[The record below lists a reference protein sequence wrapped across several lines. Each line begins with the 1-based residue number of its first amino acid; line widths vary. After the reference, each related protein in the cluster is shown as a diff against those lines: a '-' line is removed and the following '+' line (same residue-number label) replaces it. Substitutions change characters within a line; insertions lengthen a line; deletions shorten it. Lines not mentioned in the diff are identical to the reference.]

1 MTAAPTVP
9 IRLLIADDQ
18 ALVRGALGALLD
30 LEPDLEVQGLAADGA
45 EALRLAEELQPDVC
59 LMDIQMPGVDGVEAT
74 KRIRAASPQTRVLVV
89 TTFARPGYLR
99 AALDAGASGFV
110 VKDTPAEELAAA
122 VRRVHAGLR
131 VLDPKL
137 AEESLFEG
145 ANPLSDRRVPRHR
158 PRLRAAAGRRR
169 TIRGGHRGGGLPVGG
184 HGAQPPLRR
193 DRQDRRREPGAGGAD
208 RVRQG
213 LALTPLARVGGRA
226 YCEGRRV
233 TEPDRRS
240 A

>member
-1 MTAAPTVP
+1 MVTAAPTAP

-30 LEPDLEVQGLAADGA
+30 LEPDLTVQGLAADGA
-45 EALRLAEELQPDVC
+45 EALRLAEDLQPDVC

-74 KRIRAASPQTRVLVV
+74 KQIRAASPQTRVLVV

-145 ANPLSDRRVPRHR
+145 ANPLSDRERQVL
-158 PRLRAAAGRRR
+158 RLAADGRSAAAIAAEVFLSAGTVRNHLSAAIGK
-169 TIRGGHRGGGLPVGG
+169 T
-184 HGAQPPLRR
+184 GAENRAQ
-193 DRQDRRREPGAGGAD
+193 A
-208 RVRQG
+208 VRIASDKG
-213 LALTPLARVGGRA
+213 WL
-226 YCEGRRV
+226 
-233 TEPDRRS
+233 
-240 A
+240 

>member
-1 MTAAPTVP
+1 MVTAAPTVP

-30 LEPDLEVQGLAADGA
+30 LEPDLEVQALAADGA
-45 EALRLAEELQPDVC
+45 EALRLAEDLQPDVC

-145 ANPLSDRRVPRHR
+145 ANPLSDRERQVL
-158 PRLRAAAGRRR
+158 RLAADGRSAAAIAAEVFLSAGTVRNHLSAAIGK
-169 TIRGGHRGGGLPVGG
+169 T
-184 HGAQPPLRR
+184 GAENRAQ
-193 DRQDRRREPGAGGAD
+193 A
-208 RVRQG
+208 VRIASDKG
-213 LALTPLARVGGRA
+213 WL
-226 YCEGRRV
+226 
-233 TEPDRRS
+233 
-240 A
+240 